1 MDFAIDPIVH
11 GDAVSSTTNPA
22 RDLNQGDKGSGDA
35 SHKGQSV
42 QPSNVTD
49 ADSDNKTETG
59 RVESHPSPSTATTPI
74 VSSTAPSSSS
84 TNKSDQ
90 EDQPGNLEAREEG
103 PAESNKRKRAETFA
117 RTVARLMDSDEERE
131 RWRAALDHF
140 EAEQSRLE
148 ALCPEAREQR
158 NTDHSASTASTPR
171 KLTLNL
177 SPSGTDN
184 R

>member
-11 GDAVSSTTNPA
+11 GDTVSSTTNPA

-35 SHKGQSV
+35 SHKSQSV
-42 QPSNVTD
+42 KQSIVTD

-74 VSSTAPSSSS
+74 VSPTATSAS

-103 PAESNKRKRAETFA
+103 QAESNKRKRAETFA

-140 EAEQSRLE
+140 EAEQSRRD
-148 ALCPEAREQR
+148 ALFPQVREQG

-177 SPSGTDN
+177 FPSGTDN